1 MPKIGEAVLCLGSDD
16 YGYQDGPSMGVEDRR
31 PCAYLAGPMR
41 SYPEFNFPAFHEA
54 AAYIRKVL
62 GWGVISPAEMDLE
75 LGFNPN
81 TQRFGLNDFYLA
93 MRRDLAAI
101 LEPKIDRI
109 VFLPK
114 WEASRGANVE
124 RTIGEAIGLEMWY
137 FIPGQH
143 IGEPN
148 VVTMLPPGL

>member
-1 MPKIGEAVLCLGSDD
+1 MTI
-16 YGYQDGPSMGVEDRR
+16 VESPYTQPPPWLLETVSGR
-31 PCAYLAGPMR
+31 PTAYLAGPMR
-41 SYPEFNFPAFHEA
+41 GYKSFNFPAFHEA
-54 AAYIRKVL
+54 AKHLRSVV
-62 GWGVISPAEMDLE
+62 GWDVVSPAEMDLE

-137 FIPGQH
+137 FIPG
-143 IGEPN
+143 EPN
-148 VVTMLPPGL
+148 VVTMLPPSA